1 MAALAEHEAVI
12 LLSMATYAHPSAC
25 TWTTPTVRPDTVG
38 AARAWIRGLLTD
50 KALPEQT
57 IDDAMLIVS
66 ELLTNVLRGAPGA
79 AELTVA
85 VERNLLTIT
94 CADTDPAPVQSGT
107 PDPNSL
113 NSRDLLTA
121 DALAY
126 ACFIRPRAGGGKRI
140 IALISIADRENPAV
154 R

>member
-1 MAALAEHEAVI
+1 VI
-12 LLSMATYAHPSAC
+12 LLSLATYAQTGAS
-25 TWTTPTVRPDTVG
+25 TWSTPAVRPDTVS
-38 AARAWIRGLLTD
+38 AARAWTRRLLTD
-50 KALPEQT
+50 KGLPEHA
-57 IDDAMLIVS
+57 IDDAVLIVS

-94 CADTDPAPVQSGT
+94 CADTDPEPVQSGS
-107 PDPNSL
+107 PDPTSL
-113 NSRDLLTA
+113 SGRDLLTA

-140 IALISIADRENPAV
+140 IALISIADPAKAAAAEMQSS
-154 R
+154 